1 MKRLRRVAAS
11 LFVFLFPLFFL
22 LGTGHAEVI
31 RKAIWAGSFYPG
43 DRHTLEKTIESFSEL
58 AEKTEVSTP
67 PVERLRA
74 VIFPHAGYAYSGL
87 TAAHAARVLKDKKF
101 AKIVLLGP
109 DHRVGFRNGAVS
121 EASHYETPLG
131 LVKLH
136 PDTAGLAKKS
146 DLFKMIPASDRQ
158 EHSLEVI
165 LPFLQKYQDAFE
177 LVPIV
182 LGPGDV
188 GQIAH
193 GIQDLLNQDTLL
205 VISSDLSHYLP
216 YPDAV
221 KRDRETIEL
230 IMDLDIEKLVDRDN
244 SACGKM
250 PILVLLAL
258 ARQYHWEPVF
268 LHYSNSGDTAGGVD
282 KVVGYTA
289 IAFYGDEFMDEQRQ
303 ASRQFTKEQGQQ
315 LVKLAR
321 QTIMEHLGIESS
333 TPPAASL
340 EPVLNDDIFK
350 MHCGTFVTLKIA
362 DRLRGCIGNL
372 APSGSVVQGVKR
384 NAVNAATQ
392 DYRFAP
398 LSAEELNRV
407 TIEVSILTKPESL
420 HYTSAHDLVAKL
432 RTHVDGVIIRKGH
445 ASATFLPQV
454 WDQLPRTEDFL
465 SHLCQKA
472 GLAADAWKDEG
483 LDVQT
488 YQVAYFE
495 EE

>member
-1 MKRLRRVAAS
+1 MKRSRGVSAS
-11 LFVFLFPLFFL
+11 LFVVLFPIFFI
-22 LGTGHAEVI
+22 LGTSHAEDI
-31 RKAIWAGSFYPG
+31 RKAIWAGSFYPSDG
-43 DRHTLEKTIESFSEL
+43 HTLEKTIDRFSEA
-58 AEKTEVSTP
+58 AEKSGISTP
-67 PVERLRA
+67 PVELLRA

-87 TAAHAARVLKDKKF
+87 TAAHAALVLKNRKF
-101 AKIVLLGP
+101 AKIVLIGP
-109 DHRVGFRNGAVS
+109 DHSVGFRNGAVS
-121 EASHYETPLG
+121 GANHYETPLG

-136 PDTAGLAKKS
+136 PDTAILANKS
-146 DLFKMIPASDRQ
+146 DLFKIIPASDRQ

-193 GIQDLLNQDTLL
+193 EIQNLLDRDSLL

-216 YPDAV
+216 YPAAV
-221 KRDRETIEL
+221 KRDRETIEM
-230 IMDLDIEKLVDRDN
+230 IMDLDIEKLVKRDN

-268 LHYSNSGDTAGGVD
+268 LHYSNSGDTAGTAD
-282 KVVGYTA
+282 KVVGYSA
-289 IAFYGDEFMDEQRQ
+289 IAFYGNKFMDKQRQ
-303 ASRQFTKEQGQQ
+303 ASQQFTREQGQQ

-321 QTIMEHLGIESS
+321 QTIMEHLGVESS
-333 TPPAASL
+333 TETPVSL
-340 EPVLNDDIFK
+340 EPVLNDNIFK

-384 NAVNAATQ
+384 NAVNAATK

-407 TIEVSILTKPESL
+407 TIEVSILTKPKPL
-420 HYTSAHDLVAKL
+420 DYTSAHDLVAKL

-465 SHLCQKA
+465 SHLCRKA
-472 GLAADAWKDEG
+472 GLAADAWKEEG

-488 YQVAYFE
+488 YQVTYFE